1 MDTELLNESG
11 CTEMRLFKALAALWT
26 ADGAVGVRA
35 GPIGGD
41 GVGSRLPAKA
51 VSKHWRSRSGP

>member
-1 MDTELLNESG
+1 
-11 CTEMRLFKALAALWT
+11 MRLFKALAALWT

-51 VSKHWRSRSGP
+51 VSKH